1 MKLNWRKSSYS
12 GGEGNCV
19 ELATLPDG
27 GHAVRDSKNK
37 DGPVLQFSRDAW
49 RTFVADVK
57 TGKHEI

>member
-19 ELATLPDG
+19 ELATLPHG

-49 RTFVADVK
+49 RAFIADVK